1 MKLVRS
7 KAFSG
12 IIFIAF
18 CLLLS
23 YQFLLFAQQPETKC
37 PAELQE
43 LLQGKSSDFTA
54 AASQLKETNLPAALA
69 VIELLKFKALH
80 REIPVN
86 VDQINDFEAIIESR
100 LKNSSVVSFSR
111 TETCRKKVEAKEI
124 EIAGQKIAIPEYYT
138 AEVGLS
144 ITGVI
149 PTGEAGTIFPDV
161 QVTFFSQSPLT
172 AYSLTIDNKP
182 VPPEK
187 IGLFKEN
194 EESGLIFRPDLTA
207 DSILSIGT
215 HTAEIAVANKA
226 GEQITKKWNFTVG
239 VYDTPTPP
247 MPDGSKILK
256 EISVEPEKFL
266 SGNKYSGQI
275 FVTVYQTKEGQRF
288 TEYKLITSQ
297 GTIIRTRNLAFIA
310 RKIEGKKNAD
320 FKHTVL
326 PVLTYAFKG
335 NSITFSYK
343 SSGAGKIIEEEWS
356 VSTGGSVF
364 SIPGV
369 KILGDTTATCKLTV
383 EHSYTDDEGETH
395 TYQAEYSASRSISEL
410 TYETY
415 LFGTRQFQISNQKP
429 YEFKFG
435 GHVYIWLFKKLK
447 EGGVYHFDFGSSSNS
462 HKATLTV
469 DKLRWQLV
477 AAEGK
482 PEIQNVLATQTSIL
496 FSKHGFAEVAF
507 DVEFTWQ
514 ESGHTLK
521 SSFKPKKSAL
531 FAFYPVTGNIKFQ
544 KYPLGQL
551 PATRRRIE
559 IKNFNIEIKG
569 QKREIE
575 SESDCW
581 FNQPIELCQSVVE
594 PELSPLQIEN
604 AIPLISTKKLREKS
618 LLKKESIFSFLSP
631 MSPGPGEISLSF
643 NCQFQPIDFSNA
655 SKISLRKATHIKDL
669 QPIPVY
675 ASEDVLSLNL
685 YPAEEQTILEGQEIE
700 FELEVLPKPGF
711 GEGALSKNETS
722 LNILNGYKFQ
732 KIENIFWYEVPLWE
746 EKTEDWKSCATKSS
760 DFTHIFNP
768 GFGVGSYS
776 MMCMTMFSMEES
788 DTEDTAGMMPSIG
801 VPVTVKPGLR
811 ILTPVDKL
819 AYPLNQTIYVKT
831 TLDSEALWHDIKWKL
846 NGKDFSPL
854 DDKPEFPV
862 DLSKTGKWSL
872 EAELETEDPVTGEE
886 IILRDKAEF
895 EVIPLNISL
904 IPHRK
909 VINYSVQNFEQL
921 RLIIDADGNEP
932 ENPGVPFNWQGDEIQ
947 AVVEPIEWSQIAS
960 PTESFV
966 ADFDPQ
972 SFMVDCSIQSPGAT
986 TVLATVTVRIIGA
999 EKLFNEKHKGFDD
1012 EFEEPVFTFPVTRA
1026 DLWAIQMS
1034 EITNIE
1040 KHFPE
1045 KSIARAYRT
1054 YQVKSFDFEFS
1065 SNAKNKHSFS
1075 NEEGLKPGISLSPAL
1090 PGISPVTASIDFEWQ
1105 VSPEDI
1111 ISQNLVE
1118 PTKMVIKPSEP
1129 CDYKI
1134 EAQPIL
1140 DFGSSRL
1147 KMGKITTIANA
1158 VDLFSLIETRVEP
1171 ASFTITVGETKTL
1184 KYIVSSLEPNP
1195 PQPNPDPGNASGSVI
1210 ASDDGSESNLI
1221 YLLNKS
1227 YALSIDRVE
1236 WSYELDSSTQRT
1248 SPKTSVVSNSYKFS
1262 SEVPGKVKGQAKGHL
1277 EVQELKSIK
1286 TVDFGAI
1293 ANFSGNISA
1302 KPIQILINGKPLGSE
1317 KYHMGQ
1323 KIALSYKAEPDNLE
1337 NVIWSVENPLAYKSE
1352 MNTRS
1357 TTHTVK
1363 NYKVKVLNEEDLKQ
1377 KRIEFYLYDF
1387 NPEKVIKNGSF
1398 TYYIDGKKY
1407 VKEFEISYE
1416 RPIFT
1421 TKFILNPP
1429 GQKVDLGW
1437 DSYFKKWRIGFSD
1450 KDGIGIYAQGKLI
1463 NNTEINYMFGAYQLI
1478 KVNGVRTF
1486 IKFKDNIATNPSI
1499 IQQYLKTVEK
1509 SDSLTTKSKFWL
1521 DTTAPQDDKDQRA
1534 IVFSQENSVIEI
1546 ANDMPSITLDETI
1559 AKNGSEYYAGGC
1571 LIEEKFL
1578 VHVFAKPTKLTDF
1591 VSDNP
1596 NYYQSIWFP
1605 VAVFEWSWN
1614 GQVTY
1619 NLQRDMWEIIATATV
1634 NLNEKNIAS
1643 FSSWPDVAIGDTNP
1657 KWRDF

>member
-1184 KYIVSSLEPNP
+1184 KYIVSSLESNP
-1195 PQPNPDPGNASGSVI
+1195 PPTNTPGDNGNQPNPNPEPVPTI
-1210 ASDDGSESNLI
+1210 ALNSSSDSNII
-1221 YLLNKS
+1221 YLLDRS
-1227 YALSIDRVE
+1227 YALTIDSVE
-1236 WSYELDSSTQRT
+1236 WSDSQTPTKEAVLSKEHDFLAKR
-1248 SPKTSVVSNSYKFS
+1248 
-1262 SEVPGKVKGQAKGHL
+1262 PGNINGLAKGVLNIREVL
-1277 EVQELKSIK
+1277 EN
-1286 TVDFGAI
+1286 DFSNKV
-1293 ANFSGNISA
+1293 ANFSKDITWAAFAEDLS
-1302 KPIQILINGKPLGSE
+1302 IEILINNAPVGQQEYYL
-1317 KYHMGQ
+1317 GQ
-1323 KIALSYKAEPDNLE
+1323 KISLSYRLKKSSKDYLKLE
-1337 NVIWSVENPLAYKSE
+1337 NPKWQISGATIKEHDIWFGDGLPTFISDEELASESLNLFLYCTDEENFSKNISIEGQLLHRTIATSTHIEIKHPDWVDTSPPIFPQPVLNFFVESP
-1352 MNTRS
+1352 
-1357 TTHTVK
+1357 
-1363 NYKVKVLNEEDLKQ
+1363 YKVYYLGYKEDNEDYPVFEPTINNSTKIKFLIACLQLVVNNHRRKESNNG
-1377 KRIEFYLYDF
+1377 I
-1387 NPEKVIKNGSF
+1387 PAEKVAK
-1398 TYYIDGKKY
+1398 TY
-1407 VKEFEISYE
+1407 
-1416 RPIFT
+1416 
-1421 TKFILNPP
+1421 
-1429 GQKVDLGW
+1429 
-1437 DSYFKKWRIGFSD
+1437 
-1450 KDGIGIYAQGKLI
+1450 
-1463 NNTEINYMFGAYQLI
+1463 
-1478 KVNGVRTF
+1478 
-1486 IKFKDNIATNPSI
+1486 PSG
-1499 IQQYLKTVEK
+1499 E
-1509 SDSLTTKSKFWL
+1509 FWL
-1521 DTTAPQDDKDQRA
+1521 D
-1534 IVFSQENSVIEI
+1534 
-1546 ANDMPSITLDETI
+1546 
-1559 AKNGSEYYAGGC
+1559 G
-1571 LIEEKFL
+1571 KFP
-1578 VHVFAKPTKLTDF
+1578 F
-1591 VSDNP
+1591 
-1596 NYYQSIWFP
+1596 
-1605 VAVFEWSWN
+1605 
-1614 GQVTY
+1614 
-1619 NLQRDMWEIIATATV
+1619 M
-1634 NLNEKNIAS
+1634 S
-1643 FSSWPDVAIGDTNP
+1643 F
-1657 KWRDF
+1657 